1 MPTKSCSLWHVD
13 EAMNKVQTTTRWRG
27 GKKAAA
33 IVSILGFLIAM
44 SIVSARLKT
53 SAESAATQAVSTAPM
68 PVVALGRVE
77 PWNRILKVVPA
88 TGADQARIA
97 ELRVKEGERVSAG
110 QVLAVLDTAPR
121 LKAALDVARTSVQ
134 LQKALLDRIR
144 LEASDAVETNEAT
157 LTRWQEE
164 TGKDAWDVE
173 RTAFLQKEGA
183 DSEINSKDARLALAQ
198 AQQQLSLAKI
208 GLKRA
213 AARGGSGN
221 LLDVGVAETQLD
233 NAQAALEQ
241 ADAAYQETFVRA
253 PAAGRVLKIY
263 ARIGEKVADQ
273 GLMDFGQ
280 TDAMAIRTEVY
291 ESDIG
296 RVALG
301 ATAQA
306 VTPVLPFALKG
317 TVEEIAPIVAK
328 QSIVSENP
336 TADTDARIVEVRIR
350 LDQDSAKA
358 VRDLSNLQVRVSIAS
373 SMGRPGATASN
384 AGPK

>member
-1 MPTKSCSLWHVD
+1 
-13 EAMNKVQTTTRWRG
+13 
-27 GKKAAA
+27 
-33 IVSILGFLIAM
+33 
-44 SIVSARLKT
+44 
-53 SAESAATQAVSTAPM
+53 M

-88 TGADQARIA
+88 TGTDQARIA

-157 LTRWQEE
+157 LKRWQEE

-173 RTAFLQKEGA
+173 RTASLQKEGA
-183 DSEINSKDARLALAQ
+183 DSEISNKNARLALAQ

-301 ATAQA
+301 ATAQG

-358 VRDLSNLQVRVSIAS
+358 VRDLSNLQVRVSIAP
-373 SMGRPGATASN
+373 SMGRPGAPASN